1 MAVPVGTRPGWI
13 VARRPP
19 QLADAVTS
27 RTDAQV
33 PLSELVRVNVFVQ
46 RQQGNPLSYRYHP
59 VLRAVLQA
67 ELNNSSDV
75 YVAEL
80 QRIGAE
86 WLNAHG
92 HYDEAL
98 RLAVTSGDWSTA
110 SSLIVNNL
118 GIARLLTWPNGCSPA
133 KMFHLASR
141 TRSSPQTSVV
151 CAGLACDTDAAA
163 LCLSQAREGIQEHAP
178 TAGAA
183 TDLSIAVVQVALAHA
198 CGKWADALVWAKE
211 ARGHA
216 RQPALTTRT
225 D

>member
-1 MAVPVGTRPGWI
+1 MDCRPAAATTRRRGYLAHGRAGTPQRVSQSERIRATPAGQSPV
-13 VARRPP
+13 
-19 QLADAVTS
+19 L
-27 RTDAQV
+27 
-33 PLSELVRVNVFVQ
+33 
-46 RQQGNPLSYRYHP
+46 RYPP